1 MTIFYQSHRSG
12 LNRRPLVCADSG
24 ATGEPAASLSRHDES
39 PDRPTPNRARMH
51 YGGGNGAATGGL
63 RSTENVALRRA
74 AVAAL
79 FPALAAALA
88 AKHGGQA

>member
-24 ATGEPAASLSRHDES
+24 ATGEPAASISRHDES

-51 YGGGNGAATGGL
+51 YSGGNGAAI
-63 RSTENVALRRA
+63 RRA

-79 FPALAAALA
+79 FPRIAAELA